1 MAGTWQPAVPWSYIS
16 SAVKSLERSK
26 ISWHISGSYCV
37 APTAYWYRI
46 HHTYQ
51 GNNDSL
57 TDIC

>member
-16 SAVKSLERSK
+16 SAVKSLERTK
-26 ISWHISGSYCV
+26 ISWHISGSYHV

-51 GNNDSL
+51 GIM
-57 TDIC
+57 TV